1 MLARYV
7 VGTPSEKVAYPLVA
21 PPHRG
26 NMALKGQAKKDYQRN
41 YMRSLRLKGRVVR
54 PALDPVR
61 PGVKTPGKTNL
72 KAKLAKAGLNI
83 GKDGTLDLTQSTRE
97 PVRPESNT
105 TVPMFNPSIHKAGDK
120 VMVYQGKRLIE
131 TVIPELDADGHP
143 VYDV

>member
-1 MLARYV
+1 
-7 VGTPSEKVAYPLVA
+7 
-21 PPHRG
+21 
-26 NMALKGQAKKDYQRN
+26 MALKGQAKIDYQKEYQRKHQKE
-41 YMRSLRLKGRVVR
+41 YRQRQKGLIN
-54 PALDPVR
+54 ASGSNQGLII
-61 PGVKTPGKTNL
+61 GSNQSGKTNL

-83 GKDGTLDLTQSTRE
+83 GKDGRLDLTQSTRE

-120 VMVYQGKRLIE
+120 VLVYQGKKLIE